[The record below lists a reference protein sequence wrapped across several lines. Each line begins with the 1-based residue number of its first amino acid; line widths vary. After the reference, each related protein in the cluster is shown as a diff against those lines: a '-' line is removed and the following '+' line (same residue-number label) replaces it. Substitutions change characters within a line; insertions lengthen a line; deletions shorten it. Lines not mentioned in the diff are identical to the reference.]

1 MQNAN
6 ETLAR
11 SSQKQKRI
19 TLVLINSSESAK
31 AAETIRNAKW
41 FLDSFDLISS
51 REKHY
56 NCFRQES
63 KRRKNRNIMLNT
75 IQIIHSLIGRSEW
88 KSRKT
93 RLSQLNDRFAL
104 D

>member
-51 REKHY
+51 RE
-56 NCFRQES
+56 
-63 KRRKNRNIMLNT
+63 NT
-75 IQIIHSLIGRSEW
+75 IIVFGRRAKGEKIEILCLIQF
-88 KSRKT
+88 KLFT
-93 RLSQLNDRFAL
+93 R
-104 D
+104 